1 MARSVR
7 LRMPPGAGSDSIA
20 ALVDLVAELV
30 REKEETK
37 RLLAAFAKGE
47 IGREQIVE
55 ELASRYQLGIG
66 SAVQALAEHDGAAA
80 QQLGERLRSRLD
92 SALAEI
98 ASRGNPSKSR
108 SQDASPAPASSLA
121 MLKERDDAVLKREY
135 VLLSA
140 MSSRNEAVR
149 SADLIKAA
157 QKQEPGL
164 SDEAVTAHLIRLLN
178 AGIIGKERKGR
189 YHGTPLSRGHLDDL
203 AREIEARGLT
213 VPAKTAI

>member
-1 MARSVR
+1 
-7 LRMPPGAGSDSIA
+7 MPPGAGSDSIS
-20 ALVDLVAELV
+20 ALVELVAELV

-37 RLLAAFAKGE
+37 RLLASFAKGE
-47 IGREQIVE
+47 IDREQIVD
-55 ELASRYQLGIG
+55 ELASRYQMGIG

-80 QQLGERLRSRLD
+80 RQLGERLRSRLD

-98 ASRGNPSKSR
+98 ASRGSPSKSR
-108 SQDASPAPASSLA
+108 SQDNAPPPTGSIAL
-121 MLKERDDAVLKREY
+121 LKDRDDAVLKREY

-140 MSSRNEAVR
+140 MSGRNEAVK

-157 QKQEPGL
+157 QKQEAGL

-203 AREIEARGLT
+203 AREIEVRGLT
-213 VPAKTAI
+213 LPTRTVIGP